1 MSNYTNEELNAALR
15 EVSSTISKCEK
26 IHGKFAEGTPQY
38 SLLRNRIKAMI
49 ISKLL
54 IEYELS
60 PEEQMSR
67 HQTDDRVKK
76 LGLDRENVMEQ
87 YTKIELTE
95 ALRPVVSVISKCEKA
110 QSKFAEGTVHY
121 RRNKNLIKAMEIAK
135 ALIEAQ
141 LALDEISGDL

>member
-1 MSNYTNEELNAALR
+1 
-15 EVSSTISKCEK
+15 
-26 IHGKFAEGTPQY
+26 
-38 SLLRNRIKAMI
+38 
-49 ISKLL
+49 L

-95 ALRPVVSVISKCEKA
+95 ALRPVISVISKCEKA
-110 QSKFAEGTVHY
+110 QGKFSEGTVHY

>member
-1 MSNYTNEELNAALR
+1 MENYTNEELNVALR

-26 IHGKFAEGTPQY
+26 IHGKFAEGTAQY

-54 IEYELS
+54 IENEIS
-60 PEEQMSR
+60 SKEQATRDQS
-67 HQTDDRVKK
+67 DDTVKK
-76 LGLDRENVMEQ
+76 LDLDRKNVMEQ

-95 ALRPVVSVISKCEKA
+95 ALRPVISVISKCEKA

-141 LALDEISGDL
+141 LDLME